1 MAASIQEVKKQ
12 NEERLLKLAGVISVG
27 IGLDQSG
34 QPAIII
40 GLDAAN
46 PETEAR
52 LPTEL
57 GGYPVV
63 IKILGPIKA
72 Q

>member
-12 NEERLLKLAGVISVG
+12 NESRLLKLPGVVSVG
-27 IGLDQSG
+27 IGLDQRR
-34 QPAIII
+34 QPAIIV

-46 PETEAR
+46 PDTEAR

-57 GGYPVV
+57 AGYPVV
-63 IKILGPIKA
+63 IKILGSIKA